1 MFFKKLKGIIYG
13 VQFSAAEQRALDKE
27 IDRQIAERD
36 EKYAPDLDAFILYVL
51 MVKRGWKKKR
61 LHDFWKDFIVVHKE
75 LRDFYQM
82 DKAGDAEWFCH
93 RELKKIGVDV
103 RQWYK
108 EENQDE

>member
-1 MFFKKLKGIIYG
+1 MFFKKHNGKIYD

-27 IDRQIAERD
+27 IDRQIAEKD
-36 EKYAPDLDAFILYVL
+36 EKYAADLDSLILYVL
-51 MVKRGWKKKR
+51 MVKRGYKKKR

-82 DKAGDAEWFCH
+82 DKPGDAEWFCH

-103 RQWYK
+103 HQWYEEEK
-108 EENQDE
+108 E